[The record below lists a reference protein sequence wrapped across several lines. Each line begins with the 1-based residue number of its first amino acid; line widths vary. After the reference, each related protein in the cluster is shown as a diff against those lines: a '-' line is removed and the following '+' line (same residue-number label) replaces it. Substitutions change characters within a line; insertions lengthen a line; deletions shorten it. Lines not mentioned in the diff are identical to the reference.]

1 MTPKEALKL
10 LKERDKGTSFSRL
23 TRGLPEEYDHAID
36 TAIEALERLTPKPPR
51 QKAVS
56 SLSSKD
62 KTIYKGFCPH
72 CKDDN
77 YVYSFHQCCN
87 VCGQAIDWS
96 EHNAEG

>member
-1 MTPKEALKL
+1 MTAKQALEYLSQEIAKHPPIDYEKL
-10 LKERDKGTSFSRL
+10 KSALL
-23 TRGLPEEYDHAID
+23 TVG
-36 TAIEALERLTPKPPR
+36 EALERLTPKPPR

-77 YVYSFHQCCN
+77 YVYSFHPCCSM
-87 VCGQAIDWS
+87 CGQAIDWS